1 MLAARLAWAVCGCHG
16 RTGRLAVSRAET
28 NMATVLELVTG
39 VTVETLEA
47 EIAVRARELSLLRSI
62 LRSAK
67 ERAAYD
73 AHKHEPKKRKR

>member
-1 MLAARLAWAVCGCHG
+1 
-16 RTGRLAVSRAET
+16 
-28 NMATVLELVTG
+28 MATVLELVTG